1 MDGDANYRGIVYP
14 WQCDHVGHMN
24 IMWYVAKFDEA
35 NWNFL
40 ARLGLTP
47 SYVRD
52 SGYGLAA
59 VQQNIAY
66 KREMLAGD
74 TVEITSRLLDLR
86 EKTVRFRHEMRHAET
101 GETAATCEM
110 TAVHLDR
117 TTRKS
122 APWPPAVRHAA
133 MQRLVY
139 SGPRTSAP
147 DSTS

>member
-14 WQCDHVGHMN
+14 WQCDHIGHMN
-24 IMWYVAKFDEA
+24 IMWYVGKFDEA

-47 SYVRD
+47 SYLRN

-59 VQQNIAY
+59 VQQNISY

-74 TVEITSRLLDLR
+74 TVEIKSRLLEVGD
-86 EKTVRFRHEMRHAET
+86 KSVRFLHEMRNAET

-117 TTRKS
+117 EARK
-122 APWPPAVRHAA
+122 ATPWPPAVRHAA
-133 MQRLVY
+133 VQHLVPA
-139 SGPRTSAP
+139 GLATA
-147 DSTS
+147 